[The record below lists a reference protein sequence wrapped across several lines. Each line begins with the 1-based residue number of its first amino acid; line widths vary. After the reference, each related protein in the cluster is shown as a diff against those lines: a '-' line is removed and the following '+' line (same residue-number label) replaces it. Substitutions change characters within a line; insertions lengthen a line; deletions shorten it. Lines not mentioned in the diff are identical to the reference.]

1 MSSSPSPSF
10 PPQPAPDARLLFG
23 PILIGVLLN
32 TMLYGVMLVQMF
44 MYYTRYSK
52 RDSKWTR
59 LLILYLLIVE
69 TADVVF
75 EIGFIFEPLI
85 VYYGSARA
93 LENTPLFLKPGASG
107 GPTTTVAISTAVQL
121 FVAWR
126 IETLTEAYLFPVLIS
141 VLSLV
146 SLGGGI
152 SVTYLVASH
161 DDFAFAL
168 SPKFHP
174 FVTTWL
180 SSSAACDVIMSAVL
194 IYSLYT
200 RKTGTSP
207 TDRYVD
213 RIIRLTVQ
221 TGSITAVTAM
231 VDLLVFLLK
240 PPNTALQFIWDL
252 PLSKL
257 YTNALLSTLNARPW
271 TEETAYDNMNALFEF
286 EQPTNNRSGQIN
298 SVVGSYPP
306 IELQHRR
313 REISTLAF
321 NGNSGTSITAD
332 LESGFGGEE
341 GKTPP
346 P

>member
-1 MSSSPSPSF
+1 MSSATSPSSLP
-10 PPQPAPDARLLFG
+10 PAPDVRLLFG

-32 TMLYGVMLVQMF
+32 TMLYGVMLVQIF
-44 MYYTRYSK
+44 MYYTRQSK
-52 RDSKWTR
+52 RDNKWTR

-85 VYYGSARA
+85 IRYGTARA
-93 LENTPLFLKPGASG
+93 LQMTPLFLKPGPAMTASSELH
-107 GPTTTVAISTAVQL
+107 V
-121 FVAWR
+121 R
-126 IETLTEAYLFPVLIS
+126 R
-141 VLSLV
+141 
-146 SLGGGI
+146 GI

-180 SSSAACDVIMSAVL
+180 SSSTACDVIMSAVL

-240 PPNTALQFIWDL
+240 PPNTTLQFIFDL

-271 TEETAYDNMNALFEF
+271 TEETAYDNVNALFEF
-286 EQPTNNRSGQIN
+286 DQPTNNGSRIN
-298 SVVGSYPP
+298 SVGGNYPP

-313 REISTLAF
+313 GISTLAF
-321 NGNSGTSITAD
+321 NGDSRNSITVD
-332 LESGFGGEE
+332 LESGFE
-341 GKTPP
+341 GDAGKVPP

>member
-1 MSSSPSPSF
+1 MSSA
-10 PPQPAPDARLLFG
+10 PAPDVRLLFG

-44 MYYTRYSK
+44 MYYTRQSK
-52 RDSKWTR
+52 RDNKWTR

-69 TADVVF
+69 TADVVV

-85 VYYGSARA
+85 IRYGTARA
-93 LENTPLFLKPGASG
+93 LENTPLLLKPGPAM
-107 GPTTTVAISTAVQL
+107 TAAISTAVQL
-121 FVAWR
+121 YVAWR
-126 IETLTEAYLFPVLIS
+126 IERLTEAYLFPILIS

-168 SPKFHP
+168 SPTFHP

-240 PPNTALQFIWDL
+240 PPNTTLQFIWDL

-257 YTNALLSTLNARPW
+257 YTNALLSTLNARPL
-271 TEETAYDNMNALFEF
+271 TEETTYDNVNALFEF
-286 EQPTNNRSGQIN
+286 EQPTNNGSSRIN
-298 SVVGSYPP
+298 SVGGNYPP

-321 NGNSGTSITAD
+321 NGNSRTSITVD
-332 LESGFGGEE
+332 LESGFGGDA
-341 GKTPP
+341 GKVPP

>member
-1 MSSSPSPSF
+1 MSSSSP
-10 PPQPAPDARLLFG
+10 PAPDVRLLFG

-32 TMLYGVMLVQMF
+32 TMLYGVMLVQTF

-69 TADVVF
+69 TADVVV

-85 VYYGSARA
+85 VRYGTARA
-93 LENTPLFLKPGASG
+93 LENTPLLLKPGPAM
-107 GPTTTVAISTAVQL
+107 TAAISTAVQL
-121 FVAWR
+121 YVAWR
-126 IETLTEAYLFPVLIS
+126 IERLTEAYLFPMLIS

-200 RKTGTSP
+200 RKTGTLASP

-240 PPNTALQFIWDL
+240 PPNTTLQFIFDL

-271 TEETAYDNMNALFEF
+271 TEETAQDNVNALFEF
-286 EQPTNNRSGQIN
+286 EQPMNNGSGRIN
-298 SVVGSYPP
+298 SVVGNYPP
-306 IELQHRR
+306 IELQRRR
-313 REISTLAF
+313 REISTLEF
-321 NGNSGTSITAD
+321 HGNSHTSITAD
-332 LESGFGGEE
+332 LESGFGSDA
-341 GKTPP
+341 GKVRPP
-346 P
+346 